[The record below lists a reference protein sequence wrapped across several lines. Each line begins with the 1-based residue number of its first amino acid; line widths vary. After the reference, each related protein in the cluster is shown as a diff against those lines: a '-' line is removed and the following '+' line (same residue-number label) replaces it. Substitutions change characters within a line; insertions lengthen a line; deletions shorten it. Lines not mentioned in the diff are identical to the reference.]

1 MSTQKSASRIEKD
14 TLLSTAKSSSRH
26 VPVSRARMA
35 QIPKKTERPLHGD
48 TVSDARTSEPALMP
62 LRHLIMARNSLG
74 FGQESLEGAATLSQ
88 EQMKAVAELPL
99 LKGLEPSVR
108 DSLLQRGTLQTLNEG
123 ELLFR
128 EGEPCKA
135 VMALVKGTAK
145 LFFTAGNGRIA
156 HTRWLFAPA
165 SVGTSEALAN
175 APHATAVSLIEK
187 STIFTLGAEDFRR
200 AASTSPRLIENVLQE
215 ASAELRES
223 MALARSLL
231 FDDTQARLAQL
242 FVSLLDKRGLP
253 GREGRMIPLAL
264 TQQDFAEALGVD
276 LRSINR
282 VMVDWFGTGLVVK
295 SEKRFCVREME
306 KLEGIAFASKAK

>member
-1 MSTQKSASRIEKD
+1 VSAHKPAVEKD
-14 TLLSTAKSSSRH
+14 ILAPSAKPGRH
-26 VPVSRARMA
+26 VPVSRARIA
-35 QIPKKTERPLHGD
+35 QTQKKTERSALTEVHNEEEI
-48 TVSDARTSEPALMP
+48 SEPALVP
-62 LRHLIMARNSLG
+62 LRQLIVAKSSASFG
-74 FGQESLEGAATLSQ
+74 FGQDNLEGAAALTQ
-88 EQMKAVAELPL
+88 EQLKAVADLPL
-99 LKGLEPSVR
+99 LKGLDSSVR
-108 DSLLQRGTLQTLNEG
+108 ETLMQRGTVQTLSEG

-175 APHATAVSLIEK
+175 APHATAVSLLEK
-187 STIFTLGAEDFRR
+187 STVWSIGAEDFRR
-200 AASTSPRLIENVLQE
+200 IASGSPRLIENVLAE
-215 ASAELRES
+215 TSTELRES
-223 MALARSLL
+223 MALARALL

-282 VMVDWFGTGLVVK
+282 VMVDWFATGLVVK
-295 SEKRFCVREME
+295 SEKRFCVKELD
-306 KLEGIAFASKAK
+306 KLEAIAFASKAK